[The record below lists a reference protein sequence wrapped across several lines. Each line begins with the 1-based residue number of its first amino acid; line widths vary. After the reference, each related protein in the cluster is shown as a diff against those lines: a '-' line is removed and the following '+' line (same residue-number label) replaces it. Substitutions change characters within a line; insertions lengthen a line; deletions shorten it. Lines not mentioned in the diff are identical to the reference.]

1 MRNEA
6 DFSAIRSGR
15 CVVLSEFN
23 TENAEKSRRV
33 HRGLDKGRVDT
44 GSGKMKVG
52 ILAVQGD
59 FEAHGAT
66 LARIGVEHVFV
77 RTPSDM
83 DGVDAVI
90 LPGGESTTQ
99 WKFLV
104 DEGLDKSLLAHAAR
118 GGAIFGTCAG
128 AILLAR
134 EVQNPAQPSLEL
146 ADITVIRNG
155 YGRQLA
161 SEVRHETTSLSPV
174 PIEMVFIRAP
184 IIERMGPAVEVLAKS
199 DAKPVLIRQGQ
210 ILIATFHPELTS
222 DTTIHDYFVR
232 MAAGTNATSDGSA
245 KDPSN
250 SRSVPVERR

>member
-1 MRNEA
+1 MRLIQMRGRPAAATPTEMEK
-6 DFSAIRSGR
+6 AI
-15 CVVLSEFN
+15 
-23 TENAEKSRRV
+23 
-33 HRGLDKGRVDT
+33 
-44 GSGKMKVG
+44 KVG

-59 FEAHGAT
+59 FEAHAAT
-66 LARIGVEHVFV
+66 LARMGVDYVFV
-77 RTPSDM
+77 RRPRDL

-104 DEGLDKSLLAHAAR
+104 EEGLDKSLMAHAAR

-134 EVQNPAQPSLEL
+134 EVHNPAQQSLGL
-146 ADITVIRNG
+146 ADITVIRNA

-161 SEVRHETTSLSPV
+161 SEVRHSESAISPE

-184 IIERMGPAVEVLAKS
+184 IIDRVGPDVLVLAKS
-199 DAKPVLIRQGQ
+199 EGQPVLIRQGH

-222 DTTIHDYFVR
+222 DTTVHEYFLR
-232 MAAGTNATSDGSA
+232 MARDHGNGHHRSPGVSSTLSA
-245 KDPSN
+245 AQ
-250 SRSVPVERR
+250 VEPR

>member
-1 MRNEA
+1 
-6 DFSAIRSGR
+6 
-15 CVVLSEFN
+15 
-23 TENAEKSRRV
+23 
-33 HRGLDKGRVDT
+33 
-44 GSGKMKVG
+44 MKVG

-59 FEAHGAT
+59 FEAHAAT
-66 LARIGVEHVFV
+66 LARMGVDYVFV
-77 RTPSDM
+77 RTPRDLE
-83 DGVDAVI
+83 GVNAVI

-104 DEGLDKSLLAHAAR
+104 EEGLDKSLLEHAAN

-134 EVQNPAQPSLEL
+134 EVQNPAQQSLGL

-161 SEVRHETTSLSPV
+161 SEVRHGVTVISPE

-184 IIERMGPAVEVLAKS
+184 IIERIGPDVSVLAKS
-199 DAKPVLIRQGQ
+199 EGQPVLILQGR

-222 DTTIHDYFVR
+222 DTTVHEYFVR
-232 MAAGTNATSDGSA
+232 MARIQGNGHHRSSDVSSTLSA
-245 KDPSN
+245 AQ
-250 SRSVPVERR
+250 VEPR